1 MKTALTDD
9 PNEAAALVRRGKLV
23 AFPTETV
30 FGLGADALNAE
41 AVRGIFATKERPA
54 DNPLIVHLA
63 RANQIESVAARL
75 PPAARR
81 LAKRFMPGPLTLVT
95 EKKERVPDNLNEKF
109 VFRISSG
116 EIADRLAERGPITA
130 TSANISGNDTSYSVE
145 GINPELKDKAEYI
158 IDRRELEE
166 SPTSSIAEIVDGE
179 VVMHREGPINK
190 SEIEKIL

>member
-1 MKTALTDD
+1 MEIE
-9 PNEAAALVRRGKLV
+9 EAKEKIDKGGIVI
-23 AFPTETV
+23 FPTETAY
-30 FGLGADALNAE
+30 GIASDALNEDALDKVYEVKQRPRSKGLTVIVDSLETAE
-41 AVRGIFATKERPA
+41 RYAEIGKKEEK
-54 DNPLIVHLA
+54 II
-63 RANQIESVAARL
+63 QEFI
-75 PPAARR
+75 
-81 LAKRFMPGPLTLVT
+81 PGPLTLVT

-145 GINPELKDKAEYI
+145 GIDPELKDKADYI
-158 IDRRELEE
+158 IDRGELEE